1 VASTRWDVPASL
13 MATMSSPGQRRLDHR
28 HSLETAAQR
37 LADAVEAG
45 ADTDQPAAD
54 FAGLIDELER
64 YERFWLF
71 PGLATLRRL
80 REYLINWDAVLARQ
94 LASRA
99 VHRLSEF
106 GDAGS
111 LFDLEVPLADQ
122 HTDQFASG
130 RHFIGE
136 PAALAPAPETRCSKP
151 PAGGSFSVVV
161 MRCLS

>member
-1 VASTRWDVPASL
+1 
-13 MATMSSPGQRRLDHR
+13 MATMSSPAQRRLDHW

-80 REYLINWDAVLARQ
+80 REYLINWDAVPK
-94 LASRA
+94 SFA
-99 VHRLSEF
+99 VSVFR
-106 GDAGS
+106 
-111 LFDLEVPLADQ
+111 PL
-122 HTDQFASG
+122 TPS
-130 RHFIGE
+130 
-136 PAALAPAPETRCSKP
+136 
-151 PAGGSFSVVV
+151 
-161 MRCLS
+161 CLSHQFRHCRRLHRPTGTSRMSSPESLQR